1 MNSFLAIVKLL
12 VGYSLLRSTNADDS
26 YFNQFYVCEDSSVLV
41 QDISILCDS
50 PGAYYYGSGKYRN
63 SALCQAGDKAKLLV
77 AFEIGQT
84 LPYDDAYLTI
94 FVQAYGSVATE
105 YLYTADSF
113 CSVAHTTNGAE
124 CPSAGT
130 YELTHNFY
138 WGSKDDSYDYNFT
151 PKVIIGISSR
161 SGSNQFDLG
170 GANTQQCNG
179 GYFAN
184 WTRGVKRS
192 AANTLTSFFIT
203 FGILTFSLL
212 AVTLATWFIVRQ
224 AKKQQ
229 TKIIIVDEELDD
241 HSHYNNFQ
249 DHDQNQ
255 GSNV

>member
-1 MNSFLAIVKLL
+1 MRALTAIF
-12 VGYSLLRSTNADDS
+12 SLHLFTCLRPTNADDGG

-84 LPYDDAYLTI
+84 LAYDDAYLTI
-94 FVQAYGSVATE
+94 YVQAFGSVPTE
-105 YLYTADSF
+105 YVYSSESF
-113 CSVAHTTNGAE
+113 CSVARTSNGAD

-138 WGSKDDSYDYNFT
+138 WGFKDDEYDYTFT
-151 PKVIIGISSR
+151 PKVIIGVSSK
-161 SGSNQFDLG
+161 SNSNQFDLG
-170 GANTQQCNG
+170 GANTKQCNG
-179 GYFAN
+179 GYFSN

-192 AANTLTSFFIT
+192 AANTLASFLVT
-203 FGILTFSLL
+203 FGILTFSIV
-212 AVTLATWFIVRQ
+212 AVSCATCFLFRQ

-229 TKIIIVDEELDD
+229 TKIIIVDEEIDEQ
-241 HSHYNNFQ
+241 SHYNIQIDENP
-249 DHDQNQ
+249 
-255 GSNV
+255 GSSV